1 MESKKSS
8 TEETS
13 TVYVLGEV
21 KEKTERNFASL
32 IFDVKNRDLK
42 FSDCKLESFNVSHD
56 MRSVICI
63 GTVIISDA
71 DMRAINDVE
80 KLLTHHN
87 YLFCWSK
94 DSFTPSINKR
104 IQLWKPRQSN

>member
-1 MESKKSS
+1 M
-8 TEETS
+8 
-13 TVYVLGEV
+13 
-21 KEKTERNFASL
+21 ERNFASL
-32 IFDVKNRDLK
+32 MLDIDLK

-71 DMRAINDVE
+71 DMRPINDVE

-94 DSFTPSINKR
+94 DRFYSLRQQKNIVVGTASIK
-104 IQLWKPRQSN
+104 LAHV